1 MNFGSMNNV
10 LVSVIICV
18 YNGESYVEKSITS
31 VIAQTHSNF
40 QLIIVDD
47 GSTDATPTIVDRFAS
62 TDTRIVVVHQQ
73 NAGVAAARQNG
84 VNLAKG
90 DYLMFVDAD
99 DWIDE
104 TMIDRMLCK
113 ATETSADM
121 VWSDALFEIYKENEV
136 LTKYKKTQKEESTD
150 VWIRDLVLW
159 ESFGALWIW
168 LFRTSLFRKPNVSF
182 PENCIYAEDLPVIV
196 SALLY
201 SKRIAYLPE
210 AHYHYRFA
218 NQASLTNQGSS
229 HKRLDQGIILA
240 IKHMEKVF
248 RSTSNGEQYLESL
261 MRAKLFTIR
270 NYADDAGIRDYKRF
284 VNTFPDAIEAMGNY
298 PTYPRRLKCIAWC
311 AKHKLYT
318 IADLVRH
325 FFGLLRH
332 IHLSTVG
339 DKEWIKCQ

>member
-1 MNFGSMNNV
+1 MSNL

-18 YNGESYVEKSITS
+18 YNGEACVEKAISA
-31 VIAQTHSNF
+31 VLAQTHSNF
-40 QLIIVDD
+40 QLIVVDD
-47 GSTDATPTIVDRFAS
+47 GSSDGTASILDRYAS
-62 TDTRIVVVHQQ
+62 EDSRIEVIHQP
-73 NAGVAAARQNG
+73 NAGVAMARQNG

-90 DYLMFVDAD
+90 EYLMFVDAD

-104 TMIDRMLCK
+104 TTIERLLWK
-113 ATETSADM
+113 ATETGADM
-121 VWSDALFEIYKENEV
+121 VWTDANFETYNENSIQ
-136 LTKYKKTQKEESTD
+136 TKYKNTQKEENPD
-150 VWIRDLVLW
+150 IWIRDLVLW

-168 LFRTSLFRKPNVSF
+168 LFKTSLFRKPNVSF
-182 PENCIYAEDLPVIV
+182 PKNSIYAEDLPVIV

-201 SKRIAYLPE
+201 CKRIAYLPE

-218 NQASLTNQGSS
+218 NQASLTNQGTS
-229 HKRLDQGIILA
+229 HLRLDNGIILA
-240 IKHMEKVF
+240 IKHMEKAF
-248 RSTSNGEQYLESL
+248 NSTSEGVQYLEPL

-270 NYADDAGIRDYKRF
+270 NYVDDAGIRDYKRF
-284 VNTFPDAIEAMGNY
+284 VNTFPDAINAMGNY
-298 PTYPRRLKCIAWC
+298 PTYPRRLKCVAWC

>member
-1 MNFGSMNNV
+1 MSNI

-18 YNGESYVEKSITS
+18 YNGESYVDRAISS
-31 VIAQTHSNF
+31 VQIQTHSNF

-47 GSTDATPTIVDRFAS
+47 GSTDATAAIVDRYAS
-62 TDTRIVVVHQQ
+62 KDSRIEVVHQQ
-73 NAGVAAARQNG
+73 NAGVAAARQRG
-84 VNLAKG
+84 IEMARG
-90 DYLMFVDAD
+90 EYLMFVDAD
-99 DWIDE
+99 DWIDGTTIERLLWKAKE
-104 TMIDRMLCK
+104 TN
-113 ATETSADM
+113 ADM
-121 VWSDALFEIYKENEV
+121 VWSDAFFENHKETGV
-136 LTKYKKTQKEESTD
+136 QTKYKKTQKEESTD

-182 PENCIYAEDLPVIV
+182 PVNSIYAEDLPVIV

-201 SKRIAYLPE
+201 SDRIAYLPE

-218 NQASLTNQGSS
+218 NQASLTNQGTS
-229 HKRLDQGIILA
+229 HRRLDQGIVLA
-240 IKHMEKVF
+240 IKHMERAFNEV
-248 RSTSNGEQYLESL
+248 SNGAQYLEPL

-270 NYADDAGIRDYKRF
+270 NYVDDAGIRDYKRF
-284 VNTFPDAIEAMGNY
+284 VNTFPDAIDAMGNY
-298 PTYPRRLKCIAWC
+298 PAYPRRLRCVAWC

-318 IADLVRH
+318 VADLVRR

-332 IHLSTVG
+332 IHLSSVG